1 VQKPGKPPK
10 ATPKPLQC
18 DIKAT
23 PKRVDSQAIGT
34 PMRPQCDPK
43 ATPRRRQN
51 AECRMQKGEAKP
63 PRARYVRGTSQV
75 RAKCKPSASQVHGRY
90 MRGTCVVHAWYMR
103 GTSHP
108 EPIPKLRELEVS
120 RRAAVLLP
128 WGFRSH
134 YNGSCLFRQGC
145 VRPCATFSR
154 RRHGREGRRPYQA
167 RSRPGAAH
175 LNR

>member
-1 VQKPGKPPK
+1 
-10 ATPKPLQC
+10 
-18 DIKAT
+18 
-23 PKRVDSQAIGT
+23 
-34 PMRPQCDPK
+34 M
-43 ATPRRRQN
+43 QN
-51 AECRMQKGEAKP
+51 AECRNPGSHPKPPQSHFNATSKP
-63 PRARYVRGTSQV
+63 PRGEGRMQNAECRKARQSRPEPGTCAVQARYE
-75 RAKCKPSASQVHGRY
+75 PSASQVQARCMG
-90 MRGTCVVHAWYMR
+90 GTCVVHAWYMR

-154 RRHGREGRRPYQA
+154 RSRGRGGRRPYQA
-167 RSRPGAAH
+167 RSRQGAAH